1 MGYVDVLRE
10 KYSICDFII
19 ILYICNYMRLSFISN
34 VGFVVVILIWD
45 VEGELV
51 SFLLFVG
58 VW

>member
-1 MGYVDVLRE
+1 
-10 KYSICDFII
+10 
-19 ILYICNYMRLSFISN
+19 MRLIFISN